1 MKSIFWEQ
9 KWQSRITNPET
20 KATLGRAHK
29 IHNKHK
35 QKQQQTN
42 KQTNKQT
49 NNKTKIHT
57 HTTQFVFIKD
67 DQYGHHHKP
76 RMNSSLFYKT
86 STVLAI

>member
-49 NNKTKIHT
+49 TKLKSIRTQHNLFFLKMT
-57 HTTQFVFIKD
+57 NTDTTINR
-67 DQYGHHHKP
+67 G
-76 RMNSSLFYKT
+76 
-86 STVLAI
+86 

>member
-49 NNKTKIHT
+49 TKLKSIR
-57 HTTQFVFIKD
+57 TQ
-67 DQYGHHHKP
+67 H
-76 RMNSSLFYKT
+76 NLFF
-86 STVLAI
+86 

>member
-9 KWQSRITNPET
+9 KWQSRIANPET

-29 IHNKHK
+29 IHNEHK

-42 KQTNKQT
+42 KQQ

-57 HTTQFVFIKD
+57 HTQTHNTICFFKD

-76 RMNSSLFYKT
+76 RMNSSFFL
-86 STVLAI
+86 